1 LRVVLPVPAI
11 RQFSVDEVE
20 TASYL
25 NSLSA
30 ALSFLTN
37 PPLATVYQTAAQAMS
52 SGSPMPI
59 TYDSTIVDTYGGH
72 SNTVSPAR
80 YTAVV
85 PGYYIIGGGAPMS
98 GSTGGTYRKLQM
110 YYNGTAV
117 GYATSAVPPTSSTA
131 NAVTPALSPTLTY
144 LNAGDFV
151 GLYGAVDAT
160 GVVTTASAL
169 NEAYMTVVWA
179 HA

>member
-1 LRVVLPVPAI
+1 MVLPVPII
-11 RQFSVDEVE
+11 RQFVVDEVE

-37 PPLATVYQTAAQAMS
+37 PPIATVYQTAAQS
-52 SGSPMPI
+52 LTSGSPAPVS
-59 TYDSTIVDTYGGH
+59 YDSTEVDTYGGH

-85 PGYYIIGGGAPMS
+85 PGYYLLGGGAPMA
-98 GSTGGTYRKLQM
+98 GSTGGTYRKLQA
-110 YYNGTAV
+110 YYDGTIV
-117 GYATSAVPPTSSTA
+117 DYASSSVPPTSSTA
-131 NAVTPALSPTLTY
+131 TAVTPTLSPTLMY

-151 GLYGAVDAT
+151 GLYAGCDAT
-160 GVVTTASAL
+160 GVTTTPGGGSSQ
-169 NEAYMTVVWA
+169 AYMTVIWA

>member
-1 LRVVLPVPAI
+1 MVLPVPAI

-25 NSLSA
+25 NSISA

-37 PPLATVYQTAAQAMS
+37 PPIATVYQTAAQAMS
-52 SGSPMPI
+52 SGSPQPVS
-59 TYDSTIVDTYGGH
+59 YDSTIVDTYGGH

-85 PGYYIIGGGAPMS
+85 PGYYVIGGGAPMA
-98 GSTGGTYRKLQM
+98 GSAGGTYRKLQM
-110 YYNGTAV
+110 YYDGTAV
-117 GYATSAVPPTSSTA
+117 SYATSAVPPTSSTT

-144 LNAGDFV
+144 LNVGDFV
-151 GLYGAVDAT
+151 GLYGAVDVA
-160 GVVTTASAL
+160 GVNTTPNAQ
-169 NEAYMTVVWA
+169 NESYMTVMWA